1 MRTLGVVKRL
11 FLTVMLIAWCF
22 SFPVSAFAQNM
33 PIERIVTFGTSLSDP
48 GNAFVVLSDP
58 ESFGFNA
65 GCNPGVPVNT
75 PPYDAL
81 DVLIIP
87 DSAYAKGGHHLSNG
101 ATWVEQLARNKGLG
115 GNALPALRDE
125 GVPASNYAIG
135 GARSVDFDCR
145 FNLDDQLN
153 RYLNDFPQTSD
164 ATLFILELGGNDIR
178 DALVRLA
185 AGEDIGAIIAAA
197 IIPALSSIGD
207 TVVQLYG
214 HGARQFMLVNV
225 PSVGETPALKIL
237 ESRFPGAIFAANSL
251 NSVFNA
257 GLIELQNSFQGLPG
271 IEVRMLDLDT
281 LLKGAIADPSPFG
294 IINTDDACVTPNIPP
309 FQCRNPDTYLFWDGI
324 HPTKA
329 VHGFIA
335 IEAAEVLSMP
345 TP

>member
-1 MRTLGVVKRL
+1 MRTLTIVNRL
-11 FLTVMLIAWCF
+11 FSIVVIACCF
-22 SFPVSAFAQNM
+22 SFPVSTFAQNLSV
-33 PIERIVTFGTSLSDP
+33 ERIVTFGTSLSDP

-58 ESFGFNA
+58 ESFGFNQD
-65 GCNPGVPVNT
+65 CNPGVPANT
-75 PPYDAL
+75 PPYDSL
-81 DVLIIP
+81 DMLLIP
-87 DSAYAKGGHHLSNG
+87 DGAYAKGGHHLSNG
-101 ATWVEQLARNKGLG
+101 ASWVEHLARDKGLT

-135 GARSVDFDCR
+135 GARSLDFDCR

-164 ATLFILELGGNDIR
+164 TTLFIIEMGGNDIR

-185 AGEDIGAIIAAA
+185 AGEDIGAVIAAV

-214 HGARQFMLVNV
+214 FGARQFMLVNV
-225 PSVGETPALKIL
+225 PAVGETPALKIL
-237 ESRFPGAIFAANSL
+237 ESQFPGSILAANSL
-251 NSVFNA
+251 TNVFNA
-257 GLIELQNSFQGLPG
+257 GLFDLQNSFQGLPG

-335 IEAAEVLSMP
+335 LEAADILAMP
-345 TP
+345 VP